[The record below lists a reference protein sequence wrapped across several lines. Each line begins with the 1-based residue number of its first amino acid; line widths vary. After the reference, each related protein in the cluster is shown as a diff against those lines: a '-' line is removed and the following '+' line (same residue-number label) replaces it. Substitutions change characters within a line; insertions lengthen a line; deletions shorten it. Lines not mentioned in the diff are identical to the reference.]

1 MLTRWTA
8 TPLTPLVT
16 AGAENRPDEPR
27 LLAEGLRAPEVKGM
41 ARYWFRLLAATVFGG
56 DDDTAVSTAAKIA
69 AWEGAWFGD
78 TECGGR
84 LKLVSRPC
92 TTALPTKTAHLR
104 MNNAHGRTAVRCAIV
119 PADGACDPYFRL
131 ELRTHDARA
140 LRVAVCCLWLI
151 SMLGGVGAR
160 TRRGFGSLAIA
171 LTDADFRASAALQDL
186 DLRFAVDSD
195 LCQIAVAYES
205 GLKIARRA
213 LAEAAGIGSPRA
225 NADLPAL
232 HASKAALFVVR
243 APGGAW
249 SDWEAAMNGL
259 RTDFYGGYKQSFS
272 VHNRLGSPS
281 NLNLQLKRDAT
292 GEFYGV
298 VLCFHTEQHRDE
310 ECNELANRL
319 YELENRAWEI
329 WRVDL
334 PSA

>member
-16 AGAENRPDEPR
+16 AGAENRPTEQR

-41 ARYWFRLLAATVFGG
+41 ARHWFRLLAAAVFGCDG
-56 DDDTAVSTAAKIA
+56 DTAAATAAQIA

-84 LKLVSRPC
+84 LKVISRPSRDGLS
-92 TTALPTKTAHLR
+92 TDDVRLR
-104 MNNAHGRTAVRCAIV
+104 MNNAQGRTALRRAIL
-119 PADGACDPYFRL
+119 PAPIACEPYFQL

-140 LRVAVCCLWLI
+140 MRVAVCCLWLI

-160 TRRGFGSLAIA
+160 TRRGFGSLAVA
-171 LTDADFRASAALQDL
+171 LTDADARACAALQNM

-195 LCQIAVAYES
+195 LWQIAVAYEN
-205 GLKIARRA
+205 GLEIARWV

-225 NADLPAL
+225 KADLPAL

-243 APGGAW
+243 APDGAW
-249 SDWEAAMNGL
+249 SDWEGAMNGL
-259 RTDFYGGYKQSFS
+259 RSGFYRGYKASFN
-272 VHNRLGSPS
+272 VNNRLGSPS
-281 NLNLQLKRDAT
+281 NLHLQVKRDAT

-298 VLCFHTEQHRDE
+298 VLCFHTEQHLDTD
-310 ECNELANRL
+310 CNELANRL
-319 YELENRAWEI
+319 YDLEDQAWEI
-329 WRVDL
+329 QRVDL